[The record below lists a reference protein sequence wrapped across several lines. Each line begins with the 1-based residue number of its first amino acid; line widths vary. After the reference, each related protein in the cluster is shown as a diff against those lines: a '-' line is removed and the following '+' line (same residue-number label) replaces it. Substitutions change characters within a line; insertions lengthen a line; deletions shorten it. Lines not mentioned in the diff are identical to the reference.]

1 MTDTGDDLLWGVRA
15 IAADINQP
23 ERKTV
28 YMLERGLLPGGKVG
42 ARWVAS
48 RSAIAEHFR
57 RLTSPAPPDTASE
70 EAA

>member
-1 MTDTGDDLLWGVRA
+1 MTDIGQDLLWGVRA

-48 RSAIAEHFR
+48 KSAIAEHFR
-57 RLTSPAPPDTASE
+57 RLTSAVRSDTDT
-70 EAA
+70 